1 MEINELVNFVTT
13 NMTFINLMLTLIF
26 VAVCVIGYGLYFKV
40 KELRKEIDD
49 LYYLV
54 MNVDNRM
61 K

>member
-49 LYYLV
+49 LYYLA
-54 MNVDNRM
+54 MNIDNRM

>member
-1 MEINELVNFVTT
+1 MEVNELVNFVTT

-54 MNVDNRM
+54 MNIDNRM

>member
-54 MNVDNRM
+54 MNIDNRM

>member
-49 LYYLV
+49 LYYLT
-54 MNVDNRM
+54 MNIDNRM

>member
-1 MEINELVNFVTT
+1 MEINELINFVTT

-54 MNVDNRM
+54 MNIDNRM